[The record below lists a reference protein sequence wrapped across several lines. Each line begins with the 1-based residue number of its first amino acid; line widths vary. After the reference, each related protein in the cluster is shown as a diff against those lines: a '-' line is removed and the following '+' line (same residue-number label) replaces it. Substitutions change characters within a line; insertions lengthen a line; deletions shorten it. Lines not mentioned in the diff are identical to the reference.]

1 MSHAH
6 DDEDTNNSNNPT
18 FESILTKRV
27 SRREMFSGVAG
38 AAALAAVGV
47 SASNQALAGSGGSS
61 GGGYGGGYGNPARNL
76 KLNFDPVA
84 KNLDDVVTLP
94 KGYSY
99 DVLYALGDPI
109 SGQVSDYANDG
120 TDNPATYIFR
130 AGDHHDGMYWFGL
143 GSNGR
148 YSPYV
153 SAKGLLCLNHEAITP
168 GFLHPTGQTVVGGVR
183 TVADEVLREFYLHG
197 VSVIEVVREKNRRR
211 EDASACYKRNQRPG
225 RKVEW
230 DYQQR
235 SKYNRRIHTLTEMK
249 LSGPVAGTSYVVTKY
264 SPTGRKTRGTVNN
277 CANGYTPWGTYLTCE
292 ENFAGYFRRV
302 AATDNPNRTPKELTA
317 FARYG
322 VAGTGRE
329 LWATV
334 TPDTADNLFGRW
346 NTEKLGVSAD
356 GSDDYRNG
364 VNTYGWVVEID
375 PFDPRS
381 TPKKRTALGRFA
393 HEGAELGP
401 VKPGEPLVWYLG
413 DDSRNEYI
421 YKFVSSEV
429 WDPRDANGG
438 LAAGDKY
445 LDAGT
450 LYVAQFLPDG
460 SGQWLEIAFG
470 QNGITAANPAYAF
483 ANQADVL
490 VHTRLAADAAGA
502 TKMDR
507 PEWAAVNSRNGEV
520 YFTLTNN
527 AAAQRPITAVD
538 PANPRF
544 YNDKKTT
551 GQDQKGNPNGH
562 VIRWVEGGGYVDAL
576 SFDWDVYLF
585 GARAGASPDN
595 VNLSGLTDANDFS
608 SPDGAW
614 FSYASPGL
622 LWLQTDDGAYTD
634 VTNCMMLAAL
644 PGRTG
649 DGEARSITNVD
660 GANTSTVTT
669 YVGANGGEKKV
680 RRFLVGPKEC
690 EITGIAETPD
700 GKALFVNIQ
709 HPGEATAP
717 NFSTGV
723 FGSHWPDGGVSR
735 PRSATIV
742 ITRDDGGIIGVD

>member
-6 DDEDTNNSNNPT
+6 DDVDTNDSNNPN
-18 FESILTKRV
+18 FESILTSRV
-27 SRREMFSGVAG
+27 SRRQMFSGVAG

-47 SASNQALAGSGGSS
+47 SAAGEARAQGGGQYGAGSGA
-61 GGGYGGGYGNPARNL
+61 ARKL

-94 KGYSY
+94 KGYSA

-109 SGQVSDYANDG
+109 APHVGDYANDG
-120 TDNPATYIFR
+120 TDNPATYVLR
-130 AGDHHDGMYWFGL
+130 AGDHHDGMYFFGL

-153 SAKGLLCLNHEAITP
+153 SARGLLCLNHEAITP
-168 GFLHPTGQTVVGGVR
+168 AFLHPTGQTIVGGVR
-183 TVADEVLREFYLHG
+183 TVAEEVQREFYLHG
-197 VSVIEVVREKNRRR
+197 VSVIEIVREKKRRR
-211 EDASACYKRNQRPG
+211 EDASACFKRRHRPG
-225 RKVEW
+225 RSVDW

-235 SKYNRRIHTLTEMK
+235 SRYNRRVHTLTEIR
-249 LSGPVAGTSYVVTKY
+249 LSGPVAGSPYVVTKY
-264 SPTGRKTRGTVNN
+264 SPSGRKTRGTVNN
-277 CANGYTPWGTYLTCE
+277 CGSGYTPWGTYLTAE

-302 AATDNPNRTPKELTA
+302 AAVDNPKRTAKELAA

-322 VAGTGRE
+322 VAGNGRE

-334 TPDTADNLFGRW
+334 TPDTADNIYGRW

-364 VNTYGWVVEID
+364 VNTYGWIVEID

-393 HEGAELGP
+393 HEAAEIGP
-401 VKPGEPLVWYLG
+401 VKAGEPLVWYMG

-421 YKFVSSEV
+421 YKYVSREV
-429 WDPRDANGG
+429 WDPRDATGG
-438 LAAGDKY
+438 MAAGDKY

-460 SGQWLEIAFG
+460 TGQWLEIEFG
-470 QNGITAANPAYAF
+470 KNGITPANPAYAF
-483 ANQADVL
+483 ADQADVL
-490 VHTRLAADAAGA
+490 VHARLAADAAGA

-520 YFTLTNN
+520 YFTLTNT
-527 AAAQRPITAVD
+527 AASARPITAVD
-538 PANPRF
+538 AANPRF
-544 YNDKKTT
+544 YNDRKIT

-562 VIRWVEGGGYVDAL
+562 VIRWVEGGGYGDAL

-585 GARAGASPDN
+585 GSRAGASPDN

-614 FSYASPGL
+614 FSYANPGL

-660 GANTSTVTT
+660 GSNTSTVTT
-669 YVGANGGEKKV
+669 YVGANGGEKKI
-680 RRFLVGPKEC
+680 RRFLVGPREC

-700 GKALFVNIQ
+700 GRALFVNIQ
-709 HPGEATAP
+709 HPGEATTP
-717 NFSTGV
+717 DFSIGV